1 LGVIGFFLF
10 NPTIMRLTAASA
22 MIKNNVIGR
31 MLNSSTAEVGVEV
44 GVCVGWL
51 WLTPSVITTL

>member
-1 LGVIGFFLF
+1 LGDIGFFLF

-22 MIKNNVIGR
+22 MIKNNVVGR
-31 MLNSSTAEVGVEV
+31 MLNSSTAVVGVEV

-51 WLTPSVITTL
+51 WFTP

>member
-1 LGVIGFFLF
+1 
-10 NPTIMRLTAASA
+10 MRLTAAVA

-31 MLNSSTAEVGVEV
+31 FLNSSTAEVGEV
-44 GVCVGWL
+44 RVCVGWL